1 VSRVYWDTM
10 LFIYLIED
18 SPAHRARV
26 SHLLQRHQERGDQ
39 LCSSYLGLGELLAG
53 TYKRGREAT
62 EDIREAFFSTA
73 VQILPWDEEAAEVFA
88 RIRAKYRLA
97 IADSIHLACAAAGK
111 TDLFLTA
118 DKQLTK
124 MIVPGIHFIADMNTE
139 LL

>member
-1 VSRVYWDTM
+1 M

-18 SPAHRARV
+18 SPVHGARV

-39 LCSSYLGLGELLAG
+39 ICSSYLGLGELLAG
-53 TYKRGREAT
+53 TYKRGRQAT
-62 EDIREAFFSTA
+62 ESIREAFFSTD
-73 VQILPWDEEAAEVFA
+73 VLILPWDQAAAEIFA
-88 RIRAKYRLA
+88 GIRAQHRLA

-124 MIVPGIHFIADMNTE
+124 LIVPGIHFIADMNTE